1 MLPRKLRLGLE
12 QKRMKLKQSKQL
24 TQSLLAGAA
33 LVGACTGL
41 VSCGASNTIDY
52 LYSVSATNNPGQI
65 NVYRVDSQSG
75 ALTQI
80 PDSPYSTGGRNPQSL
95 VIDGSGLNLY
105 VANHDDNSI
114 VQFAI
119 GTDAKLYGQHTVN
132 PTGSEPVSVAV
143 HSYYNSSGVIQGSI
157 LLVVESLQPNF
168 TDLNRGPGGL
178 YVYKLDATG
187 ALTSASVTQ
196 TVNGVAQAYYP
207 LGNIPLPTSAL
218 PTVGAVNITNDGLS
232 AYVTDILAAGET
244 LNGCAPGQG
253 GIEGFNLTQRDSNG
267 VPTGVITAAPRSP
280 YCGPTNPSAIASHP
294 FSSFLYVTDSS
305 QNQIVTYGID
315 RSVTSGGAPTAT
327 FGTIS
332 TRPAPPVATGTT
344 PDGVVVD
351 PRGLYVYVSNKIGGN
366 LSSYTINL
374 GTGQLSPLATGSA
387 VTAAQPGCVIVE
399 PALGRFV
406 YTANFLAGSISGFTL
421 DPSTGA
427 LAGTQ
432 NAPYNTSGLSQC
444 VAATQHGNHAV
455 IQPSNTA
462 G

>member
-1 MLPRKLRLGLE
+1 
-12 QKRMKLKQSKQL
+12 MKWKQSKQL
-24 TQSLLAGAA
+24 AQGLLSAVALAGAS
-33 LVGACTGL
+33 TGL

-95 VIDGSGLNLY
+95 VIDGSGINLY

-132 PTGSEPVSVAV
+132 PTGSEPIALAV
-143 HSYYNSSGVIQGSI
+143 HSYYDSKNNLLGSI

-168 TDLNRGPGGL
+168 TDLDRGPGAL
-178 YVYKLDATG
+178 YVYKLDASG
-187 ALTSASVTQ
+187 ALTSSSVTQ

-232 AYVTDILAAGET
+232 AYVTDILAQGET

-253 GIEGFNLTQRDSNG
+253 GIEGFNLTQLDSSG
-267 VPTGVITAAPRSP
+267 VLPTGVLTATPGSP
-280 YCGPTNPSAIASHP
+280 YCGPTNPSSIATHP
-294 FSSFLYVTDSS
+294 FSTFLYVTDSS
-305 QNQIVTYGID
+305 QNQIITYDVD
-315 RSVTSGGAPTAT
+315 RSVDKNNNPTPS
-327 FGTIS
+327 FGTLK
-332 TRPAPPVATGTT
+332 TLVAPPVATGTT

-351 PRGLYVYVSNKIGGN
+351 PRGTYVYVANKIGGSISGYAVN
-366 LSSYTINL
+366 T
-374 GTGQLSPLATGSA
+374 GTGQLSPLATGGSGI
-387 VTAAQPGCVIVE
+387 TAAQPGCIIVE
-399 PALGRFV
+399 PALGRYV

-427 LAGTQ
+427 LGGTQ
-432 NAPYNTSGLSQC
+432 NAPYNNSGLSQC

-455 IQPSNTA
+455 IQAYNGLNQPAPPPASH
-462 G
+462 